1 MCHCE
6 VAPVCAV
13 IVADRGRERANYSSG
28 EKWGEVLMSRIFV
41 TELKSTSKET
51 KQTPTKAGQQ
61 TDGAHRD
68 RAPPIKTGA
77 ALVY

>member
-1 MCHCE
+1 M
-6 VAPVCAV
+6 
-13 IVADRGRERANYSSG
+13 SG
-28 EKWGEVLMSRIFV
+28 IFV

-51 KQTPTKAGQQ
+51 KQTPTAAGQQ

-68 RAPPIKTGA
+68 RAPSIKTGA

>member
-1 MCHCE
+1 
-6 VAPVCAV
+6 
-13 IVADRGRERANYSSG
+13 
-28 EKWGEVLMSRIFV
+28 MSRIFV

-51 KQTPTKAGQQ
+51 KQTPTAAGQQ

-68 RAPPIKTGA
+68 WAPSITTGA